1 MSGLNLSSN
10 ADVVTTWTTL
20 IAMVGGIWWAFG
32 FASQVELNTQ
42 GIRVA
47 TIRNIS
53 QELRYLSTEKQKM
66 ILYEQQN
73 GKSVL
78 SSQILTEFDKDIKKL
93 ERERDCLKE
102 DKDPHICSEN

>member
-1 MSGLNLSSN
+1 MNALDISSN
-10 ADVVTTWTTL
+10 AHVVTTWTTL
-20 IAMVGGIWWAFG
+20 VAMIAGIWWAFG
-32 FASQVELNTQ
+32 FASQVDLNTK

-66 ILYEQQN
+66 LLYQQEN
-73 GKSVL
+73 GVSVL